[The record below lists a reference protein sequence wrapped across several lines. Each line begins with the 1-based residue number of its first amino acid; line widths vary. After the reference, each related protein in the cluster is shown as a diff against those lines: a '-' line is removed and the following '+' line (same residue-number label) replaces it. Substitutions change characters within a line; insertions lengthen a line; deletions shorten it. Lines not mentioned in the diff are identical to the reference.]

1 MIEKIPFL
9 PMDFK
14 TAAKLVRFLNPL
26 SSVLARFRPSLEGEL
41 SQTEAGTDAATYVSA
56 SILAGFYGFVMM
68 FLIVLS
74 LLQLAGGANLG
85 SLFAPFIGALVV
97 GGWLLIQR
105 LLLAAKKHR
114 RMEMMPTVVSVA
126 LAYYVFFFIFLLAY
140 DAVLGARSSQM
151 ADVVTFVLP
160 IALGFGLFVFLQSA
174 LYPHVTLGRKM
185 RALNRDMLFAL
196 RHLLI
201 QIRSGV
207 PLYNA
212 LVSVSEG
219 GYGIISQEF
228 GRTVKEVNAG
238 VSQVDALENMAMRNP
253 SIYLRRA
260 IWQIVN
266 ALRAGSEVAK
276 VLESLVEQ
284 FAAEERVNLGRFG
297 REMGPWALMYL
308 LTTIIFPTMGV
319 AMLLILPTIT
329 PIQISSTIL
338 YFFVLIFAVF
348 QYFFIQLIK
357 SKRPVVHFK

>member
-1 MIEKIPFL
+1 MIEKLPFL
-9 PMDFK
+9 PMDLK

-26 SSVLARFRPSLEGEL
+26 SSALVRFRPSLEGEL
-41 SQTEAGTDAATYVSA
+41 SQMEAGFDAATYVSA
-56 SILAGFYGFVMM
+56 SVLAGFYGFVMM

-85 SLFAPFIGALVV
+85 SLFAPFIGAMIVA
-97 GGWLLIQR
+97 GWLLLQR
-105 LLLAAKKHR
+105 LLPAKKHGR
-114 RMEMMPTVVSVA
+114 KEMLPTVISVA
-126 LAYYVFFFIFLLAY
+126 LAYYIFFFIFLLAY
-140 DAVLGARSSQM
+140 DAVLGTRSSQM
-151 ADVVTFVLP
+151 ADVMTFVLP
-160 IALGFGLFVFLQSA
+160 IALGFGLFVFLQSL

-185 RALNRDMLFAL
+185 RALNKDMLFAL

-228 GRTVKEVNAG
+228 GRTVKGINAG

-329 PIQISSTIL
+329 PIQVSGTTL

>member
-1 MIEKIPFL
+1 MIEKLPFL
-9 PMDFK
+9 PIDFK
-14 TAAKLVRFLNPL
+14 TSAKLVRFLNPL
-26 SSVLARFRPSLEGEL
+26 SSALVRFRPSLEGEL
-41 SQTEAGTDAATYVSA
+41 SQMEAGFDAATYVSV
-56 SILAGFYGFVMM
+56 SVLAGFYGLVMV

-85 SLFAPFIGALVV
+85 SLFAPFIGALIIA
-97 GGWLLIQR
+97 GWLPIRR
-105 LLLAAKKHR
+105 LAKKR
-114 RMEMMPTVVSVA
+114 RRADMMPTVISVA
-126 LAYYVFFFIFLLAY
+126 LAYYVFFFVFLLAY
-140 DAVLGARSSQM
+140 NAVLGARTSQM
-151 ADVVTFVLP
+151 VDVMTFVLP
-160 IALGFGLFVFLQSA
+160 IALGFGLFVFVQSL

-185 RALNRDMLFAL
+185 RALNKDMLFAL

-212 LVSVSEG
+212 LVSVGEG

-228 GRTVKEVNAG
+228 GRTVKEINAG

-329 PIQISSTIL
+329 PIQVSGMVL
-338 YFFVLIFAVF
+338 YFFVLVFAAF